1 MATQLTITNEI
12 VDIIDDWNNPTLQLY
27 IIMAVQFICSAI
39 FF

>member
-1 MATQLTITNEI
+1 MATKLTITNEI
-12 VDIIDDWNNPTLQLY
+12 VDIIDDWNNSTLQLY